1 MESLGSTTRE
11 YHRRPLV
18 GLISDLWRES
28 ATLLRDEAEL
38 AKSEVSEKMSQ
49 LGTGIGSLALAGAVL
64 FGGFLLILFAAVGLT
79 AKVLPDEQAQWL
91 APLLVGVV
99 VLFIGWM
106 LLSAGRNKLKGG
118 NLTPSR
124 TVRSVQRNA
133 EVVKEHIR

>member
-38 AKSEVSEKMSQ
+38 AKSEVSEKMSE

-106 LLSAGRNKLKGG
+106 LLSAGRNKLKGR